1 MREVEKAPE
10 LNAAIER
17 SEYRELW
24 LESDRTELH
33 KLWDAGTFAPVDE
46 MPAGTR

>member
-10 LNAAIER
+10 LSATIEK

-24 LESDRTELH
+24 LESDRTELQ
-33 KLWDAGTFAPVDE
+33 KLWDAGTFTPVDE